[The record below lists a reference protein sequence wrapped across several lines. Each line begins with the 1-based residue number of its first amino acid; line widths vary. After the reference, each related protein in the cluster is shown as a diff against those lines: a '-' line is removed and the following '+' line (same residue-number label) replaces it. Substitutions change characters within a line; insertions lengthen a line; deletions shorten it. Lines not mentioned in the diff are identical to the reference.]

1 MAMLLSE
8 WQVENLA
15 RFFVTKWDEI
25 VKYYE
30 DPENVKKY
38 REWHFKRYGAYP
50 DGEEENPDDR

>member
-15 RFFVTKWDEI
+15 RFFVTKLDEI

-30 DPENVKKY
+30 DPENMKKY
-38 REWHFKRYGAYP
+38 REWHLKKYGTYP
-50 DGEEENPDDR
+50 DDEEEN

>member
-15 RFFVTKWDEI
+15 RFFVTKLDEI

-38 REWHFKRYGAYP
+38 REWHFKRYGTYP